1 MGVRAAMSRRLTKR
15 NRMSEPTAAT
25 RSIWRFAPLGVA
37 AALAV
42 LFLAGLFMGDPSR
55 LPSAYQDKNLPAFSL
70 PGLADRDGFTQ
81 ADLAIGTPV
90 LLNVWASWCGPCRD
104 EHPALMQLAEAGVV
118 IFGLN
123 YKDNEAAAQRFL
135 GRLGNPYRGVGVDK
149 TGAVA
154 IELGVYGVP
163 ETFLLDGQGRVVMR
177 HVGPLD
183 ATVLQAEI
191 LPYLQSQ
198 TID

>member
-1 MGVRAAMSRRLTKR
+1 MTERDINSVSL
-15 NRMSEPTAAT
+15 
-25 RSIWRFAPLGVA
+25 WRFAPLVVA
-37 AALAV
+37 GLLAI

-55 LPSAYQDKNLPAFSL
+55 LPSAYQDKNLPPFSL
-70 PGLADRDGFTQ
+70 PGLVQKPGFERKPGITQ
-81 ADLAIGTPV
+81 ADLATGSPV
-90 LLNVWASWCGPCRD
+90 LLNIWASWCGPCRD
-104 EHPALMQLAEAGVV
+104 EHPILMQLADAGVV

-135 GRLGNPYRGVGVDK
+135 GRLGNPYQEIGVDK
-149 TGAVA
+149 TGRVA

-163 ETFLLDGQGRVVMR
+163 ETFLLDARGRVVAR

-183 ATVLQAEI
+183 AKVLQEQI

-198 TID
+198 ATE